1 MRLLD
6 EARANKWEGEVV
18 GLETTLIHIQD
29 KKAQVERIKTTTV
42 HAEGRMQ
49 LLLLPHRPH

>member
-42 HAEGRMQ
+42 HAEGRTQ